1 MSLLQLLGPM
11 RIPFLILA
19 PACAAVGIA
28 TALWENRSV
37 NGWHVLLVLLGA
49 LFAHIST
56 NAFNE
61 YFDFRSGLD
70 ARTRPT
76 PFSGGSGTLPANPS
90 LARYTLGLSIAT
102 LLLTAGI
109 GIYFLWQRGWWLLP
123 LGLLGLLL
131 VVSYTVWWTYHPLRS
146 LIAPGLGFGVLMV
159 MGSYFS
165 LAGRYSWVAFVA
177 SLVPTFLVSNLLL
190 LNQFPDVEADMSI
203 GRRHF
208 PITIGRKASSRLY
221 GLLLLL
227 AYATILAGAATK
239 LFPWPTLL
247 ALITAVPAR
256 KAYSLASRHPE
267 SIPELLPAMGM
278 NVIVTVG
285 TPLLLAVG
293 FFLATAFGWQK

>member
-1 MSLLQLLGPM
+1 MNLPLLLGPM

-28 TALWENRSV
+28 TALWENRSA

-76 PFSGGSGTLPANPS
+76 PFSGGSGILPAHPV
-90 LARYTLGLSIAT
+90 LARYTLGLSITT

-109 GIYFLWQRGWWLLP
+109 GVYFLWQWGWWLLP

-131 VVSYTVWWTYHPLRS
+131 VVSYTVWWTYHPIRC
-146 LIAPGLGFGVLMV
+146 LIAPGLGFGILMV
-159 MGSYFS
+159 MGSYFA
-165 LAGRYSWVAFVA
+165 LAGRYSWTALVA

-190 LNQFPDVEADMSI
+190 LNQFPDVEADRSI

-208 PITIGRKASSRLY
+208 PITIGRQASSRLY

-227 AYATILAGAATK
+227 AYVTILAGAATG

-247 ALITAVPAR
+247 ALITTIPAW

-293 FFLATAFGWQK
+293 FFLAAVFGW